1 MSNLTFLD
9 FMFAT
14 ASPKQTLISKY
25 VFTADNESVTK
36 TFNIAYP
43 LNLGRYRQPLAFTPE

>member
-1 MSNLTFLD
+1 
-9 FMFAT
+9 MFAT